1 MESLFSIK
9 LVYGLILMLGS
20 LGFGLVMGYPGAV
33 LPKLD
38 EEFSL
43 TSTQRTL
50 FNSIS
55 SLTAIAGPYIS
66 QGLLMCLGRRPVT
79 SILGLLAALFWGLIV
94 LMSDKLFWLGI
105 LMRALLGVIMG
116 SYSSVIPMYM
126 VELAPKQHSG
136 FYGVLNSFGI
146 SSGFVVIYL
155 CGVWCTWKEL
165 AFVCMGLSIGL
176 MALVWLVPESPANTE
191 VFKENKESLC
201 QKKFIKP
208 LLIGAALMF
217 FQQLSGINA
226 ILTNLNDLFSNVGIT
241 IDTGYTSAIASS
253 AQVIAAVISSLIIDK
268 IGRKVAWIIS
278 TTGSVIFLVL
288 YALTFKV
295 DMGPWLPI
303 IFVFGFV
310 LIYGIAVGPV
320 PWFIVPE
327 LFPTSVRSLATS
339 IASSLNWL
347 FAFLV
352 ITAFPYISEVLNQFG
367 VFIMFAVCEAIAIIF
382 GWFFIDTKPAEYN
395 DLSINDFLVK

>member
-1 MESLFSIK
+1 M
-9 LVYGLILMLGS
+9 
-20 LGFGLVMGYPGAV
+20 
-33 LPKLD
+33 
-38 EEFSL
+38 
-43 TSTQRTL
+43 
-50 FNSIS
+50 
-55 SLTAIAGPYIS
+55 
-66 QGLLMCLGRRPVT
+66 
-79 SILGLLAALFWGLIV
+79 
-94 LMSDKLFWLGI
+94 
-105 LMRALLGVIMG
+105 
-116 SYSSVIPMYM
+116 
-126 VELAPKQHSG
+126 
-136 FYGVLNSFGI
+136 
-146 SSGFVVIYL
+146 
-155 CGVWCTWKEL
+155 
-165 AFVCMGLSIGL
+165 
-176 MALVWLVPESPANTE
+176 
-191 VFKENKESLC
+191 
-201 QKKFIKP
+201 
-208 LLIGAALMF
+208 
-217 FQQLSGINA
+217 
-226 ILTNLNDLFSNVGIT
+226 
-241 IDTGYTSAIASS
+241 
-253 AQVIAAVISSLIIDK
+253 IIDK